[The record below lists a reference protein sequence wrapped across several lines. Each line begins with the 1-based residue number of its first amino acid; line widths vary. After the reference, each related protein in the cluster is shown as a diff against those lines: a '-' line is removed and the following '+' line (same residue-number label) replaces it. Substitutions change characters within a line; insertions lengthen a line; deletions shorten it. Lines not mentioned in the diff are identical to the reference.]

1 MTFNSEENKGMLW
14 SILVENGV
22 FNGINESFFSDV
34 KSVFE
39 NGILNLEKKQDDLI
53 NLNKEFIQVML
64 SEIPKFKEKPVN
76 KKIPVN
82 EKILVSETFK
92 TSDQIKSQRIEELN
106 LQMMDAK
113 NDFQSTITLNKP
125 EEVEFNDKQTD
136 EFSGNLDEQLANAI
150 SSRNLDIEQMALSNQ
165 STQKSAEEWIGSKN
179 SLAVDEE
186 RKKKKVSFKDQ
197 SSINY
202 EPYFK
207 ELLTLLKELSE
218 GQKTIISL
226 LEKTK

>member
-1 MTFNSEENKGMLW
+1 MTFNSEQNKGMLW

-22 FNGINESFFSDV
+22 FNGIDESFFSDV

-53 NLNKEFIQVML
+53 NLNKEFIQIML
-64 SEIPKFKEKPVN
+64 SEIPKFREKQVN
-76 KKIPVN
+76 KKIP
-82 EKILVSETFK
+82 LSETFK

-125 EEVEFNDKQTD
+125 QEIEFNDKETD

-150 SSRNLDIEQMALSNQ
+150 SSRNLDIQQMALSNQ
-165 STQKSAEEWIGSKN
+165 STQKKAEEWIGNKN
-179 SLAVDEE
+179 KLPVDEE

-197 SSINY
+197 NLIDY
-202 EPYFK
+202 EHYFK
-207 ELLTLLKELSE
+207 EFLTLLKELNE

-226 LEKTK
+226 LEKTDK

>member
-1 MTFNSEENKGMLW
+1 MTFNSEQNKGMLW

-22 FNGINESFFSDV
+22 FNGIDESFFSDV

-39 NGILNLEKKQDDLI
+39 NGVLNLEKKQDDLI

-64 SEIPKFKEKPVN
+64 SEIPKFKEKQVN
-76 KKIPVN
+76 KKIP
-82 EKILVSETFK
+82 VSETFK

-125 EEVEFNDKQTD
+125 EEIKFNDKETD
-136 EFSGNLDEQLANAI
+136 EFSGNLDEQLASAI

-165 STQKSAEEWIGSKN
+165 STQKKAEEWIGNKN
-179 SLAVDEE
+179 SLPVDGE

-197 SSINY
+197 NSINY
-202 EPYFK
+202 EGYFK
-207 ELLTLLKELSE
+207 ELVALLKQLNE

-226 LEKTK
+226 LEKTDS